1 VEIHRVSHQSYRIL
15 KKKNISLV
23 VSEYLELK
31 EMGSMEKDEEEED
44 ENIKFS
50 KRVMILISKS
60 NQGSIPKVFYI

>member
-1 VEIHRVSHQSYRIL
+1 L
-15 KKKNISLV
+15 TKKISLV
-23 VSEYLELK
+23 VSGYLELR
-31 EMGSMEKDEEEED
+31 EMGSIEKDEEEED

>member
-1 VEIHRVSHQSYRIL
+1 VEIHRVSHQNYRIL
-15 KKKNISLV
+15 TKKISLV
-23 VSEYLELK
+23 VSGYLELR
-31 EMGSMEKDEEEED
+31 EMGSIEKDEEEED